1 MRRSAIAL
9 LLLAPLGIAQMLV
22 APPQIARVRGNFE
35 SRPGDSPLRC
45 EVTPIPPAL
54 NFAFRFQAGYTFH
67 IPQSQYSGSTSGWS
81 VFTAITPEIDPGDT
95 TYFAARY
102 QLSNATRVDSNFDIQ
117 GLYFLGVGRYS
128 VEAILRDDRN
138 RVCRKQWLVAV
149 RSSRADRAVKSAL
162 PANSVRQFSPI
173 SRPDTLHPDR
183 TPPMRL
189 SVLLN
194 AAAFSASRNVIRP
207 ADRAVL
213 AGALTTLLER
223 LPATIVEVI
232 VFSLEQQREIF
243 RGYNFAPQD
252 LSKVTDA
259 IAGLDQATV
268 DIHVL
273 QKPLGH
279 VDFLTNL
286 IGRELDAPDPADTV
300 VFLGPMSRYG
310 DKISKDALPARDEG
324 SPHFFYVRYDGP
336 PRRAVPSPVDII
348 PTVPT
353 NGNRTG
359 DASTGDG
366 TSSSSGS
373 SSPPRPPPP
382 PQGSSGSSDGGTG
395 AGGGTPG
402 GSGGGRGAGRRRDTP
417 PTFPPPVEGQSD
429 IISEAVARLKGRTLP
444 IHSPGDL
451 AKAIGK
457 IEGQR

>member
-1 MRRSAIAL
+1 MRRPALAL
-9 LLLAPLGIAQMLV
+9 LLLAPLGIAQTLV
-22 APPQIARVRGNFE
+22 APAQIARVRGNFE
-35 SRPGDSPLRC
+35 SRPGDSRLRC

-67 IPQSQYSGSTSGWS
+67 IPQSQYPGSTGGWS

-128 VEAILRDDRN
+128 VEATLRDDRN

-183 TPPMRL
+183 VPPMRL

-194 AAAFSASRNVIRP
+194 AAAFSVRRNVIRP

-223 LPATIVEVI
+223 LPATNVQVI

-243 RGYNFAPQD
+243 RGHNFAPQD

-259 IAGLDQATV
+259 IAGLEQATV

-286 IGRELDAPDPADTV
+286 IGREIDAPDPADTV

-310 DKISKDALPARDEG
+310 NKISKDALPVRAGG

-336 PRRAVPSPVDII
+336 PRRAVSSPVDVI
-348 PTVPT
+348 PMPLP
-353 NGNRTG
+353 GGSRTG
-359 DASTGDG
+359 DASTSDG
-366 TSSSSGS
+366 SSSASGS
-373 SSPPRPPPP
+373 SPPPRPPP
-382 PQGSSGSSDGGTG
+382 GGTG
-395 AGGGTPG
+395 SGESGTGVGGGAAG
-402 GSGGGRGAGRRRDTP
+402 GSGGGRGMGRRGGTV
-417 PTFPPPVEGQSD
+417 TQFPPPVEGQSD
-429 IISEAVARLKGRTLP
+429 IITEAVARLKGRTLP
-444 IHSPGDL
+444 IRSPAEL
-451 AKAIGK
+451 AKAIRK